1 MTAITFKQF
10 MLTYNF
16 RYYREDCKEES
27 HRMNTSCIRIEY
39 PLGDECNKDYEWFEF
54 GMYDYAGNSYKLK
67 QLEHIFSK
75 NILDMYVCSFW
86 YDDDLE
92 IFVVTL
98 DEEQYIDEVE

>member
-1 MTAITFKQF
+1 MKAITFAQF

-39 PLGDECNKDYEWFEF
+39 PTGSEYNKDYEWFEF
-54 GMYDYAGNSYKLK
+54 GMYNYAGNSYTLEQLK
-67 QLEHIFSK
+67 AIFNEK
-75 NILDMYVCSFW
+75 ILDLYVCGFY

-92 IFVVTL
+92 IFVVRL
-98 DEEQYIDEVE
+98 SEDNYIDEVE